1 MIQKNVAFQENC
13 GGSWLQSTSPH
24 NIHSVR
30 FIFPTKYGFGGYVQN
45 MPEFTAEKAD
55 FPAKTAFSAKKQ
67 ADSAENKCG
76 GCRD

>member
-1 MIQKNVAFQENC
+1 MNNTRINNGEYTIGSTTSSVFSSYENSRC
-13 GGSWLQSTSPH
+13 YSHQ
-24 NIHSVR
+24 
-30 FIFPTKYGFGGYVQN
+30 YGFGGYVQN